1 MLQEITKTVKH
12 NLDKKKADLLAEGI
26 QEAEKLVETGT
37 IDAYQ
42 WLIRTRQLQT
52 FLDGVLSGLIEP
64 AKIEVLKQGQGNY
77 VELGQARIAITN
89 TGDRYDYDKDPVIA
103 NLKQQLKERTE
114 LVKLANQAHAKGK
127 AFFDPE
133 TGEVISPVPVKIH
146 GKETITVQ
154 L

>member
-1 MLQEITKTVKH
+1 MLQEIVKINH
-12 NLDKKKADLLAEGI
+12 NLDKAKAELFKEGSAEATRLI
-26 QEAEKLVETGT
+26 ETGT
-37 IDAYQ
+37 ITAYE
-42 WLIRTRQLQT
+42 WLVRSRQLRI
-52 FLDGVLSGLIEP
+52 FMEGVEKGLFET
-64 AKIEVLKQGQGNY
+64 AKTEILNNDLKSVVFGSAL
-77 VELGQARIAITN
+77 VAVTN

-103 NLKQQLKERTE
+103 DLKQQLKERTE